1 MYMKQVSST
10 GFVGYGRFNGEKDAF
25 FTGFGLTL
33 HISGEKDAAEHWE
46 TPFQCMARLSRI
58 KTTGGIDIVSSQSLM
73 THKF

>member
-1 MYMKQVSST
+1 MYMNQVSST
-10 GFVGYGRFNGEKDAF
+10 GFVAYGRFNGEKDAL

-33 HISGEKDAAEHWE
+33 HISGDAAEHCE

-73 THKF
+73 IHKF